1 MRCSAAM
8 DSYAWGR
15 AAYEAFNRI
24 TAQGETWRGVE
35 PTVHPAWDDLKS
47 GPQNTWTAAAQAA
60 VQEYLRQEKVE
71 TEEQRA
77 KGLLK
82 ECSNC
87 GLLVDPYR
95 AG

>member
-1 MRCSAAM
+1 MGTM
-8 DSYAWGR
+8 DTYAWGR
-15 AAYEAFNRI
+15 AAYEAFNRMLAQSESYRGI
-24 TAQGETWRGVE
+24 APTA
-35 PTVHPAWDDLKS
+35 HPAWDDLKA

-60 VQEYLRQEKVE
+60 VKEYCRQDAAQADEY
-71 TEEQRA
+71 RA